1 MANLRTAKAIVSNG
15 TRNFAVLL
23 ISATMA
29 NSFAAKAEPT
39 PFQII
44 DSITGIYFQAVDL
57 VHTLAAVSTI
67 RPNGTMTAS

>member
-39 PFQII
+39 PF
-44 DSITGIYFQAVDL
+44 
-57 VHTLAAVSTI
+57 
-67 RPNGTMTAS
+67 